1 MEFQYAS
8 DLHIDHFPTY
18 DFASL
23 LTPVAPVLLLA
34 GDLCSA
40 WKPAYAAFLRWC
52 SPRWRFIVV
61 LAGNHEY
68 FCEEGEVHTID
79 DTDREIERITS
90 MLGNVAFLQ
99 NGDSVLLPGT
109 SVRIVGATLWSAVDP
124 AIHHAIRHKGD
135 YEQTYTATPF
145 GARKTTPMDI
155 AALHSLQKA
164 YLHSTLAK
172 FSADQIILMT
182 HHLPSFSLQEEVHRG
197 KEYSSCYASADDD
210 LFLHRNVRVVLC
222 GHTHRSFQGRLP
234 GGARAVLNARG
245 YPKEARR
252 LTEAYSPRATIRL

>member
-1 MEFQYAS
+1 MELQYAS
-8 DLHIDHFPTY
+8 DLHIDHFPTS

-40 WKPAYAAFLRWC
+40 WKPCYAAFLRWC

-68 FCEEGEVHTID
+68 FCDEGVVHTID
-79 DTDREIERITS
+79 DTDKEIERVTS
-90 MLGNVAFLQ
+90 MLGNVVFLQ

-109 SVRIVGATLWSAVDP
+109 SVRIIGATLWSAVDP
-124 AIHHAIRHKGD
+124 AIHHAIRSKGD
-135 YEQTYTATPF
+135 YQQTYTATPF

-155 AALHSLQKA
+155 VALHALQKA
-164 YLHSTLAK
+164 CLHSALAK
-172 FSADQIILMT
+172 HSADQIVLMT

-210 LFLHRNVRVVLC
+210 LFLHRGIRVVLC
-222 GHTHRSFQGRLP
+222 GHTHRSLRRRLP
-234 GGARAVLNARG
+234 GGAVAVLNARG

-252 LTEAYSPRATIRL
+252 LAEAYSPRATIRL